1 MIKNPN
7 TLETELNKQTTP
19 AVAETDITHDATE
32 RNKSSSPN
40 TASTERTNA
49 PPMDRINRPINRG
62 ITGVAAETHVYAP
75 GNDSNTPFKEGENLI
90 DEFQSKYIIT

>member
-7 TLETELNKQTTP
+7 TLETGLNKQTTP
-19 AVAETDITHDATE
+19 AMAETDITHDATE
-32 RNKSSSPN
+32 RNKSSSPI
-40 TASTERTNA
+40 TASTERTNT

-75 GNDSNTPFKEGENLI
+75 GNYSNTPFKEGENLI

>member
-19 AVAETDITHDATE
+19 AMAETDITHDATE

-40 TASTERTNA
+40 TPSTERTNA
-49 PPMDRINRPINRG
+49 PPIDRTNRPINRE
-62 ITGVAAETHVYAP
+62 ITGVGEETHVYAT